1 MLVGRTKFCEKGVFS
16 CNIENDK
23 KERVYIFST
32 HLQHSEECDFPT
44 DEEKVARMRQMELIQ
59 KKVDAVKDRGLVVLT
74 GDMNCDDA
82 EFDRSIWKNSKRV
95 RFLDSKTWGGD
106 QFCAELVKKRIS
118 GPLNLD
124 YTCIADGPFQG
135 DIQTTLIKT
144 GFSGAEFRK
153 EAFSDHEAL

>member
-1 MLVGRTKFCEKGVFS
+1 M
-16 CNIENDK
+16 
-23 KERVYIFST
+23 KE
-32 HLQHSEECDFPT
+32 
-44 DEEKVARMRQMELIQ
+44 MELIQ

-95 RFLDSKTWGGD
+95 RFLDAKTWGGD

-124 YTCIADGPFQG
+124 YTCIAEGPHQG

-153 EAFSDHEAL
+153 EALSDHEGLYSVIRLR